1 MEGIGSELWHL
12 QQFWSGTDHFL
23 RFWIF
28 WYASKLVN
36 SPFLK
41 QLSVNIFRWLS
52 WSEHFTSSI
61 GTPLLTLNWLEGSAL
76 LVIDSL
82 LSVIHVKL
90 GIFHR
95 FCIRFYTYAVQ
106 TVCSSAAVVTHLP
119 CPCLC
124 FSARTV
130 ESWFKV
136 FWIWN
141 FPIFR
146 VNFWWSQPNP
156 HM

>member
-1 MEGIGSELWHL
+1 MFLSIVHWTCINKKTHCTFALWRGKAKNCGIFNN
-12 QQFWSGTDHFL
+12 FWVALT
-23 RFWIF
+23 IF
-28 WYASKLVN
+28 WVFLIFLIFLYANKLVN
-36 SPFLK
+36 SSLLK

-76 LVIDSL
+76 LVIDGS

-95 FCIRFYTYAVQ
+95 FCPLFPNILRICCTNSLFQ
-106 TVCSSAAVVTHLP
+106 CSSCHTLLS

-124 FSARTV
+124 FFARTV
-130 ESWFKV
+130 
-136 FWIWN
+136 
-141 FPIFR
+141 
-146 VNFWWSQPNP
+146 
-156 HM
+156 